1 MNQWNYSVVL
11 FLLLIAPLAANA
23 QEIRYDTIKVSPADE
38 RNIHVVQD
46 QRGISRDHLE
56 KKQSQQE
63 ERPGSARASTQL
75 FDRSKLRL
83 GANLGLSAS
92 RNYTNLGFGP
102 QVGYQFNNYFMA
114 GAGLKY
120 YYTRAR
126 TQDYV
131 VKNNLLGANLFGYL
145 YPVRFIAL
153 FVQPEINYTRSTL
166 TYEYEV
172 GEEPLISKGFVP
184 SVVAGAGLR
193 LGYTHLTINYDL
205 VQHAR
210 SPHPTGFYMGISAF
224 F

>member
-1 MNQWNYSVVL
+1 
-11 FLLLIAPLAANA
+11 
-23 QEIRYDTIKVSPADE
+23 
-38 RNIHVVQD
+38 
-46 QRGISRDHLE
+46 
-56 KKQSQQE
+56 
-63 ERPGSARASTQL
+63 
-75 FDRSKLRL
+75 
-83 GANLGLSAS
+83 
-92 RNYTNLGFGP
+92 
-102 QVGYQFNNYFMA
+102 MA

-131 VKNNLLGANLFGYL
+131 VKNNLLGANLFGYF

-172 GEEPLISKGFVP
+172 GEEPLITKGFVP

>member
-63 ERPGSARASTQL
+63 ERSGAARAYTQL

-83 GANLGLSAS
+83 GANLGLSVS

-120 YYTRAR
+120 YYTRAC

-131 VKNNLLGANLFGYL
+131 VKNNLLGANLFGYF

-172 GEEPLISKGFVP
+172 GEEPLITKGFVP

-210 SPHPTGFYMGISAF
+210 SPHPTGFYMGISAYF
-224 F
+224 

>member
-1 MNQWNYSVVL
+1 MKKCC
-11 FLLLIAPLAANA
+11 FLLLLLFPLITSA
-23 QEIRYDTIKVSPADE
+23 QVITYDTIRVPPNDE
-38 RNIHVVQD
+38 RNIYRHQQPQNSLSEREPYTPQGRYITD
-46 QRGISRDHLE
+46 E
-56 KKQSQQE
+56 K
-63 ERPGSARASTQL
+63 PAS
-75 FDRSKLRL
+75 FDRSKLRF
-83 GANLGLSAS
+83 GADLGLSLS

-131 VKNNLLGANLFGYL
+131 VKNNLLGANLFGYF

-172 GEEPLISKGFVP
+172 GEEPLITKGFVP

-210 SPHPTGFYMGISAF
+210 SPHPTGFYMGISA
-224 F
+224 